1 MDYVVGVEPANPM
14 RGKEAI
20 FYVRRQNPITGGR
33 YSEEF
38 HQEEDHLIPTREMPW
53 EEVNLRFEE
62 LKKNP
67 EFEGIEFKKRA
78 YSKRKGVI
86 HAICSKEDNK
96 LLPYYFLESSP
107 SQILRWRYP
116 TFSRVKIKDGKI
128 THSWREGFA
137 SLEDIVNDK
146 KVAIDIEWDQK
157 NEVYMAIFYTGEG
170 FGNYLLSTVLIG
182 KRMVGDASVIRC
194 KNQEGLVKRLGDLV
208 GSYDPLWI
216 IGHYIGGDKRRL
228 RDEPEEEL
236 YHPGVGGRRD
246 VVRSVQRTY
255 KQDEQGNPI
264 TQVKKMVTKG
274 RLTFDTLPY
283 LIHYQNYTKNN
294 RLPAHTQNIGLD
306 FEKSLNHIEMWILV
320 DGARKGDRKA
330 AQALA
335 EYTVN
340 DGKAEFALG
349 KYYLETLA
357 RKSMLFRRDP
367 DSMCATKRTTNAD
380 DRWKR
385 RYFFKMHTF
394 RDRYQVRAM
403 KAAQQRE
410 EEFEFIP
417 ELKYDKYSLL
427 IFPRDETGRFI
438 TQDGFFDGIS
448 TVYIIPYVSALGL
461 LINQFPDAMDFLRK
475 MKREK
480 DPRLKF
486 DMAKTLNAY
495 INQPMIELERAITR
509 AGFNLGDCVNS
520 PHDIPQDMD
529 VIDWAFGQEYRLDY
543 IGGERNTNFMTLNNN
558 LFFWKIRANQLL
570 KNAELINYSENFL
583 FLRNVDVGELE
594 QQGIAVDMGSG
605 PVISQKDFVIAN
617 ASGKYIY
624 SGIGITR
631 RIRYDFGRD
640 LIFDFIE
647 GALNLKSEEELYAML
662 KGGIE
667 KLESGGVPKTRL
679 VYKSMDREHGRCM
692 TEKGHTELGYAEFI
706 WTDNLPPDYQFYRS
720 QFLKFTDLFQLVMPT
735 YHPFAIDLL
744 HGKRNLFT

>member
-1 MDYVVGVEPANPM
+1 MNKISLFCPSCSSKGIVKAGIRKNKQQEIQRYKCNSCNKTFTSSNLKNKTYQAKIILN
-14 RGKEAI
+14 AI
-20 FYVRRQNPITGGR
+20 SYCNLG
-33 YSEEF
+33 YS
-38 HQEEDHLIPTREMPW
+38 QQQ
-53 EEVNLRFEE
+53 
-62 LKKNP
+62 
-67 EFEGIEFKKRA
+67 A
-78 YSKRKGVI
+78 SKI
-86 HAICSKEDNK
+86 I
-96 LLPYYFLESSP
+96 
-107 SQILRWRYP
+107 SQK
-116 TFSRVKIKDGKI
+116 FKIKAPQRTISEWQKQYRNI
-128 THSWREGFA
+128 CTFA
-137 SLEDIVNDK
+137 
-146 KVAIDIEWDQK
+146 
-157 NEVYMAIFYTGEG
+157 
-170 FGNYLLSTVLIG
+170 
-182 KRMVGDASVIRC
+182 
-194 KNQEGLVKRLGDLV
+194 
-208 GSYDPLWI
+208 
-216 IGHYIGGDKRRL
+216 RL
-228 RDEPEEEL
+228 RKQAIKL
-236 YHPGVGGRRD
+236 YSPK
-246 VVRSVQRTY
+246 S
-255 KQDEQGNPI
+255 I
-264 TQVKKMVTKG
+264 I
-274 RLTFDTLPY
+274 L
-283 LIHYQNYTKNN
+283 
-294 RLPAHTQNIGLD
+294 
-306 FEKSLNHIEMWILV
+306 EKSLNHIEMWILV

-679 VYKSMDREHGRCM
+679 VYKSMDRECM
-692 TEKGHTELGYAEFI
+692 TEKGPTELGYAEFI